1 MPFLR
6 SRQGN
11 SKKSTAHSLRAYLDI
26 GQDGQSILSFC
37 GLLKRVSLIISKE
50 RPGRKK
56 QRRRQRKGKGSMTLE
71 AAFVLPFFLFAV
83 INILFAVN
91 MIAAQSRINAA
102 LHQTGNKMA
111 FYGYVYENTVAG
123 ALPDALAGV
132 ALTTLY
138 ARGQILAYAGR
149 EYLDQS
155 CVVGGAGG
163 VSMAGSSVMGEGDVI
178 DLQVSYKVKPF
189 APLMGFQGFT
199 MRQRYYGKAWTGYDV
214 TQEVSDVQQE
224 DPMVYITKTGIVYHL
239 DRNCTY
245 LNPAVEAVAVSELDD
260 RRNQSGGKY
269 YSCEICNGSRAQEQ
283 VYITAQGTSY
293 HSRIQCAG
301 LKRTIY
307 TVPLSEVQGRGACSK
322 CG

>member
-11 SKKSTAHSLRAYLDI
+11 SKKSTAHSLRAYLDV

-111 FYGYVYENTVAG
+111 LRIRWQEHCRMHWPVWLLRRFMQEGRFLHMQEESIWTSPVLWA
-123 ALPDALAGV
+123 AQA
-132 ALTTLY
+132 
-138 ARGQILAYAGR
+138 AY
-149 EYLDQS
+149 LWQ
-155 CVVGGAGG
+155 
-163 VSMAGSSVMGEGDVI
+163 
-178 DLQVSYKVKPF
+178 
-189 APLMGFQGFT
+189 
-199 MRQRYYGKAWTGYDV
+199 
-214 TQEVSDVQQE
+214 
-224 DPMVYITKTGIVYHL
+224 
-239 DRNCTY
+239 
-245 LNPAVEAVAVSELDD
+245 
-260 RRNQSGGKY
+260 
-269 YSCEICNGSRAQEQ
+269 
-283 VYITAQGTSY
+283 
-293 HSRIQCAG
+293 
-301 LKRTIY
+301 
-307 TVPLSEVQGRGACSK
+307 VPLSWEK
-322 CG
+322 ET